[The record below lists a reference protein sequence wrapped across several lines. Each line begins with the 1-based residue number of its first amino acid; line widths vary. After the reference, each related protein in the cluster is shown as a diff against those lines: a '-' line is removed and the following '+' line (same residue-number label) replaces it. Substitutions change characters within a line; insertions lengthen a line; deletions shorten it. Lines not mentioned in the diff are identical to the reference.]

1 MSTFQSMKRPL
12 VVGSETG
19 ALIAQAYA
27 LSYPQ
32 AIGLIQILSAAPF
45 LIFSYWSKELK
56 KSTMEVAILFFC
68 Y

>member
-12 VVGSETG
+12 VVVGSETG

-32 AIGLIQILSAAPF
+32 AIGLIQILIVAPF
-45 LIFSYWSKELK
+45 PILSYWSKELK
-56 KSTMEVAILFFC
+56 
-68 Y
+68 